1 MEIIFKK
8 NRMAS
13 EGILQ
18 TMQNNSNQQAVGV
31 KYLSNADCNSTA
43 PDARRCWS
51 VGESLGLDVSAE
63 TVLSTT
69 GCLAQIRRMYDSLRP
84 AEKRVASYILQNG
97 SQVIYQSITELA
109 AASGTSDATI
119 IRFATALGF
128 SGYQD
133 LKIALARELVSPGKN
148 IHDDIKPDDPL
159 PVAVKKAFEA
169 NVQAISDTLKV
180 LDIDLLQ
187 KVIGALVKARQVY
200 LYGVG
205 TSSLAAQDCYYKLLR
220 VGIHANFY
228 ADVHM
233 QAISTAL
240 ITSEDVVIGFSHS
253 GSTRDVVDVLSLAKE
268 RGAFVVCITNRS
280 RSPISKVSDVTLRT
294 ASEETPFGSGGM
306 PSMMSQ
312 LSVVD
317 ALFVGVSLAMYE
329 KAIEYIELTGET
341 VKNKKY

>member
-1 MEIIFKK
+1 M
-8 NRMAS
+8 
-13 EGILQ
+13 
-18 TMQNNSNQQAVGV
+18 
-31 KYLSNADCNSTA
+31 
-43 PDARRCWS
+43 
-51 VGESLGLDVSAE
+51 
-63 TVLSTT
+63 
-69 GCLAQIRRMYDSLRP
+69 
-84 AEKRVASYILQNG
+84 
-97 SQVIYQSITELA
+97 
-109 AASGTSDATI
+109 
-119 IRFATALGF
+119 
-128 SGYQD
+128 
-133 LKIALARELVSPGKN
+133 
-148 IHDDIKPDDPL
+148 
-159 PVAVKKAFEA
+159 
-169 NVQAISDTLKV
+169 
-180 LDIDLLQ
+180 
-187 KVIGALVKARQVY
+187 Y

-341 VKNKKY
+341 VKNKKADWSRGHVHRGRSLKPDPPAIPGAAGGLPGPDGAVHRGA